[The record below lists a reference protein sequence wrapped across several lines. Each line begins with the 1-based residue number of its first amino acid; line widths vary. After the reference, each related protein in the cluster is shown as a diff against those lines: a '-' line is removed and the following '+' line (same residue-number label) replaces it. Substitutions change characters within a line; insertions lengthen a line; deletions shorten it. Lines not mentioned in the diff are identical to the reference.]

1 MTFFYTIHLIKTS
14 ERTTLD
20 KFDDIRPIQDNEI
33 SDVLKR
39 LSKNELLISTLRI
52 IKWPNCP
59 DIFQGS
65 ANFVVKLALQR
76 KFKQIKTINEFQVKI
91 IAMLLDWVL
100 SRSSK
105 GLTFSGIENLD
116 KGKSC
121 IFISNHR
128 DITLDPAFL
137 NYTLHSNGHQVP
149 YIAFGDNLLMND
161 LVSDLIRVNKAF
173 IVKRDLPPREQL
185 KALKHLSEYIVHI
198 LQEGNHFWIAQRE
211 GRAKDGIDTTNP
223 AIIKMFYLSKR
234 KSELGFSEFIKT
246 CNIVP
251 VAISYENDPCDRI
264 KAWEIYRK
272 RKKGKH
278 IKRKNEDLI
287 SMAAGISG
295 DKGRIHVAL
304 GKPLT
309 DDYKN
314 EKEVASAIDRIIH
327 QAYHLW
333 PNNYVA
339 YDLICPG
346 NTYKNLYTDEDKMRF
361 LKRYKNLTDEVKKIV
376 FEIYANPVLSKE
388 GKHN

>member
-1 MTFFYTIHLIKTS
+1 
-14 ERTTLD
+14 LD
-20 KFDDIRPIQDNEI
+20 KFDDIRPFGDNEI
-33 SDVLKR
+33 PDILKR

-52 IKWPNCP
+52 IRWPNCP
-59 DIFQGS
+59 EILHGP
-65 ANFVVKLALQR
+65 ANFFVKLALLI
-76 KFKQIKTINEFQVKI
+76 KFKQIKTINDFQVNV

-100 SRSSK
+100 SHSSK
-105 GLTFSGIENLD
+105 GLTYSGIEHLD
-116 KGKSC
+116 KDKSC

-128 DITLDPAFL
+128 DIALDPAFL
-137 NYTLHSNGHQVP
+137 NYTLHANGHQVP
-149 YIAFGDNLLMND
+149 YIAFGDNLLMNE

-173 IVKRDLPPREQL
+173 IVKRDLPRREQL
-185 KALKHLSEYIVHI
+185 KAWKHLSAYIVHI
-198 LQEGNHFWIAQRE
+198 LEEGNHFWIAQRQ
-211 GRAKDGIDTTNP
+211 GRAKDGIDETNP

-234 KSELGFSEFIKT
+234 KTEPDFSAFIKS

-264 KAWEIYRK
+264 KAWEIFRMRK
-272 RKKGKH
+272 RGKH
-278 IKRKNEDLI
+278 KKRKNEDLI

-327 QAYHLW
+327 QEYRLW

-339 YDLICPG
+339 YDLIHPEKK
-346 NTYKNLYTDEDKMRF
+346 YQDLYTDDDKKQF
-361 LKRYKNLTDEVKKIV
+361 LDRYSNLTDKVKKIV
-376 FEIYANPVLSKE
+376 FEIYANPVLSRE
-388 GKHN
+388 GKFS